1 VAERPVALPPVTE
14 GAALPITSF
23 LNRERF
29 DPETVRVM
37 GVAFEMTRIA
47 LRIVDADD
55 GAYQLIANKIIK
67 FAKAGEHNPDL
78 LCEQTLDGLGEDW
91 HHHFSASEH
100 QNPAGDP
107 IPSDGFWSPDDGRR
121 LRP

>member
-1 VAERPVALPPVTE
+1 M
-14 GAALPITSF
+14 PITSF

-37 GVAFEMTRIA
+37 GVAFEMTRVA

-67 FAKAGEHNPDL
+67 LTKAGERNPDL
-78 LCEQTLDGLGEDW
+78 LCERALDDVR
-91 HHHFSASEH
+91 
-100 QNPAGDP
+100 
-107 IPSDGFWSPDDGRR
+107 SPP
-121 LRP
+121 LEV